1 MENIAILLAAGNSER
16 MKQKTKK
23 QFMKIKNK
31 YLLEYSL
38 STYLK
43 LDFIDKIILV
53 TNLNSIPKTLIKK
66 YANKI
71 IFIEGGIE
79 RYESVYNALDF
90 IDKILDIHDGYV
102 FIHDCARCFTNPSDI
117 KRVYREL
124 KKSKAQILASKV
136 SDTIKITNNKN
147 KKIIINSTPD
157 RSTLFAAGTPQAFDI
172 KLITKSYEKY
182 MMKKKK
188 PFIATDDAMMVENFS
203 NKKVHISIAQFP
215 NPKITTK
222 ADLIYFK

>member
-1 MENIAILLAAGNSER
+1 MENIAILLAAGKSER
-16 MKQKTKK
+16 MGQKTKK
-23 QFMKIKNK
+23 QFMKIENK

-53 TNLNSIPKTLIKK
+53 TNLDSIPKTLIKK

-71 IFIEGGIE
+71 IFIEGGTE

-117 KRVYREL
+117 
-124 KKSKAQILASKV
+124 
-136 SDTIKITNNKN
+136 
-147 KKIIINSTPD
+147 
-157 RSTLFAAGTPQAFDI
+157 
-172 KLITKSYEKY
+172 
-182 MMKKKK
+182 
-188 PFIATDDAMMVENFS
+188 
-203 NKKVHISIAQFP
+203 
-215 NPKITTK
+215 
-222 ADLIYFK
+222 

>member
-53 TNLNSIPKTLIKK
+53 TNLNTIPKTLIKK

-71 IFIEGGIE
+71 IFIEGGME

-136 SDTIKITNNKN
+136 SDTIKITKLN
-147 KKIIINSTPD
+147 KKDRIISSTPSRD
-157 RSTLFAAGTPQAFDI
+157 TLFAAGTPQSFDI

-188 PFIATDDAMMVENFS
+188 PFIATDDAMMVEYFS
-203 NKKVHISIAQFP
+203 NKKVHITTAQFP

-222 ADLIYFK
+222 SDLVYFK